1 MKPATV
7 YQNAAPLLPFF
18 SGRCRN
24 HDRRECRTRPHPQ
37 CHVVKKLYKDR
48 NGQQNHG
55 RNLATIPNILLHN
68 FRVREHDEHTHCHPF
83 QIFHSV
89 APDNEVHDGHENGQR
104 HGGDY

>member
-24 HDRRECRTRPHPQ
+24 CKRRKRRSRPHPQ
-37 CHVVKKLYKDR
+37 RHVVKKFYKDR

-55 RNLATIPNILLHN
+55 RHNATIENILLHN
-68 FRVREHDEHTHCHPF
+68 FRVRKHDEHTHSH
-83 QIFHSV
+83 
-89 APDNEVHDGHENGQR
+89 
-104 HGGDY
+104 